1 MVKKEKTDTFK
12 GMKPDPIPQYHFDYF
27 PEPKIT
33 RKSYIIP
40 VNGMNVLLK
49 SYPSSVQVSVQ
60 DQPDPAHVLH
70 TFESL
75 GFSHQTIFEHQ
86 QRFIPV
92 GRIDSVPVFS
102 CISDPEDFTEPFVP
116 LRGLYMELKDSLFW
130 FIGRGSQLARWH
142 SWTRFCGSCGHPN
155 ELSQGEISKKCPE
168 CGTQVYPRLSPAI
181 IVAVTREHQG
191 ERQVLLARHRGRG
204 FFGLIAGFV
213 EPGETVEQAVAREVK
228 EETNLEIT
236 DIQYIRSQPW
246 PFPESLMLGFR
257 AQVVPGELIIQE
269 SELEEARW
277 CASHSLP
284 TLPSTISLSR
294 YLTELVL
301 KP

>member
-12 GMKPDPIPQYHFDYF
+12 PMRAKQVTQYLYDYI

-49 SYPSSVQVSVQ
+49 SNFPTNHTSIQQ
-60 DQPDPAHVLH
+60 EPNPADVLH

-86 QRFIPV
+86 LRFIPV
-92 GRIDSVPVFS
+92 GRINSIPVFS
-102 CISDPEDFTEPFVP
+102 CIADPEDFTEPFVP
-116 LRGLYMELKDSLFW
+116 LRGLYMELKDTLFW
-130 FIGRGSQLARWH
+130 YLGRASQLARWH
-142 SWTRFCGSCGHPN
+142 SQTRFCGSCGNPT
-155 ELSQGEISKKCPE
+155 EVIQGEIAKKCCE
-168 CGTQVYPRLSPAI
+168 CGALAYPRLSPAI
-181 IVAVTREHQG
+181 IVAITRVYQG
-191 ERQVLLARHRGRG
+191 EQQVLLAKHRGRG

-213 EPGETVEQAVAREVK
+213 EPGESAEQAVVREVK
-228 EETNLEIT
+228 EETNLDIT
-236 DIQYIRSQPW
+236 DLEYIRSQSW
-246 PFPESLMLGFR
+246 PFPESLMLGYR
-257 AQVVPGELIIQE
+257 AKGVDGEIIIQE

-277 CASHSLP
+277 CSKETLP
-284 TLPSTISLSR
+284 TLPSSISLSR

-301 KP
+301 EL